1 MQTVISFRAENLC
14 WLNTLYCFVAV
25 NTRHPSVWL
34 VVDLQSISES
44 SIYSLQQKDCFLMSS
59 LWMKGVCRLVPF
71 SDTVPEISTVYWSQ
85 SRETRELL
93 TASALPAPAKQ
104 TDYTL
109 SLHHLWNICALF
121 GLNGAVKII
130 QMCTTFLVPSICL
143 LGIILGCP
151 AICYLLMLFL
161 SVFTEIVGHKRC
173 FKRPQIL

>member
-44 SIYSLQQKDCFLMSS
+44 SLYSLQQKDCFLMSS
-59 LWMKGVCRLVPF
+59 LWMKGGPQARAIFWHCARDKHCLLESEQRDAGTLNCF
-71 SDTVPEISTVYWSQ
+71 SPTGSSQ
-85 SRETRELL
+85 
-93 TASALPAPAKQ
+93 A

-130 QMCTTFLVPSICL
+130 QMCTTFQVYSL
-143 LGIILGCP
+143 L
-151 AICYLLMLFL
+151 YT
-161 SVFTEIVGHKRC
+161 S
-173 FKRPQIL
+173 

>member
-1 MQTVISFRAENLC
+1 MQTVISFRTENLC

-44 SIYSLQQKDCFLMSS
+44 SLYSLQQKDCFLMSS
-59 LWMKGVCRLVPF
+59 LWMKGVRRLVPF

-104 TDYTL
+104 TDYSSIPT
-109 SLHHLWNICALF
+109 SSMKHLCTFW
-121 GLNGAVKII
+121 VKWGCKNHSDVHNLPSSKY
-130 QMCTTFLVPSICL
+130 MFARNNTWVPCH
-143 LGIILGCP
+143 
-151 AICYLLMLFL
+151 ML
-161 SVFTEIVGHKRC
+161 SVNAFSVSIYWNCGTQKM
-173 FKRPQIL
+173 F